1 MLPQHWKMRTN
12 ILYLGGNCFSMAV
25 RSKTACQPSPRG
37 LLSICFRLDFLRLGF
52 FSFLDPMTCCCFYVL
67 QGRQQSTSGCF
78 NDMISHHTKPPPLWP
93 PTETCW
99 LHLSIRCRCVCVCL
113 SVSLTVCVYGW
124 RCVCVC
130 VCLKSSKG
138 NTLLVMVAA
147 CPEGSFCSECPGKN
161 QKERKK
167 KRQGGVLQ
175 LWCEIYPYLCEQKK
189 LNTCWLKLANTF
201 LLIILVI
208 HW

>member
-1 MLPQHWKMRTN
+1 MLLQHLQWEQEFFIWGEIVFLWQSGVR
-12 ILYLGGNCFSMAV
+12 LLVSPVPEGCF
-25 RSKTACQPSPRG
+25 
-37 LLSICFRLDFLRLGF
+37 LSVSDLIFSDLDF

-113 SVSLTVCVYGW
+113 SVSQSDCLCLWLT
-124 RCVCVC
+124 VC
-130 VCLKSSKG
+130 VCLKCSKG
-138 NTLLVMVAA
+138 STPLVMVAA
-147 CPEGSFCSECPGKN
+147 CPEGSFCWECPGKI
-161 QKERKK
+161 QKERQR
-167 KRQGGVLQ
+167 KRRGGVLL
-175 LWCEIYPYLCEQKK
+175 LWCEIHPYLWEQEK
-189 LNTCWLKLANTF
+189 LNTCSLNLANIFHLTK
-201 LLIILVI
+201 LVI

>member
-1 MLPQHWKMRTN
+1 MLLKHWKMRTK

-52 FSFLDPMTCCCFYVL
+52 FSFLDPMTCCRFYVL

-99 LHLSIRCRCVCVCL
+99 LHLSNRCRCVSVFL
-113 SVSLTVCVYGW
+113 SVWLSVFMVDNVCM
-124 RCVCVC
+124 
-130 VCLKSSKG
+130 CLKCSKG
-138 NTLLVMVAA
+138 NTLPVMVAA
-147 CPEGSFCSECPGKN
+147 CPEGSFCWECPGKN
-161 QKERKK
+161 QRERKRT
-167 KRQGGVLQ
+167 RQGWVLI
-175 LWCEIYPYLCEQKK
+175 LWCGIYPHLWEQKK
-189 LNTCWLKLANTF
+189 LHTCCLNLANTF
-201 LLIILVI
+201 PLLILVI

>member
-1 MLPQHWKMRTN
+1 MLLQHWKIRTN

-37 LLSICFRLDFLRLGF
+37 LLSICFRLDFLRLGFFF

-99 LHLSIRCRCVCVCL
+99 LHLSIRCRCVCACVCL
-113 SVSLTVCVYGW
+113 SVCQSDCLCLWLMV
-124 RCVCVC
+124 CVCVC
-130 VCLKSSKG
+130 VSKVQRG
-138 NTLLVMVAA
+138 QHTASDGGSVPWGQLLLRM
-147 CPEGSFCSECPGKN
+147 PRKDSKKK
-161 QKERKK
+161 KERKRK
-167 KRQGGVLQ
+167 NEEGYY
-175 LWCEIYPYLCEQKK
+175 C
-189 LNTCWLKLANTF
+189 
-201 LLIILVI
+201 
-208 HW
+208 